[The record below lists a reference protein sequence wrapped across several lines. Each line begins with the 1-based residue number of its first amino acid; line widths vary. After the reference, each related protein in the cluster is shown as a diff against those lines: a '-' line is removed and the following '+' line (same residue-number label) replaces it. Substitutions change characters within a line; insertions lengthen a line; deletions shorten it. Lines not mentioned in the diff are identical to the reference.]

1 MASNKRPIYIKKTKA
16 GTVFDIFNVILSVVF
31 FFLFFYPF
39 WNQLILSLNEG
50 TDAVRG
56 GIYWWPREF
65 TWSNY
70 EYVVTVAGFGRSV
83 IVSILRVVIGTVTNL
98 AACGILGYVLAQKS
112 FKGKKFMRLITVLTM
127 YIPMGLIPTYILYN
141 ELNLLDTFTVYW
153 LPSLISGWNVLMITS
168 YIENQPDALMESAR
182 LDGAGELTIFARIIF
197 PISVPVF
204 AALAVITGVN
214 HWNSWFDV
222 MVYNASGEYDTL
234 QMTLRRLLMKSEIA
248 KDLMDTNVNEAF
260 KMLTTTTIRAATT
273 MVVTIPIAIIYPFF
287 QRYFVGG
294 ISLGAVKG

>member
-98 AACGILGYVLAQKS
+98 AACGILGL
-112 FKGKKFMRLITVLTM
+112 
-127 YIPMGLIPTYILYN
+127 
-141 ELNLLDTFTVYW
+141 
-153 LPSLISGWNVLMITS
+153 SLIHI
-168 YIENQPDALMESAR
+168 
-182 LDGAGELTIFARIIF
+182 
-197 PISVPVF
+197 
-204 AALAVITGVN
+204 
-214 HWNSWFDV
+214 
-222 MVYNASGEYDTL
+222 
-234 QMTLRRLLMKSEIA
+234 
-248 KDLMDTNVNEAF
+248 
-260 KMLTTTTIRAATT
+260 
-273 MVVTIPIAIIYPFF
+273 
-287 QRYFVGG
+287 
-294 ISLGAVKG
+294 

>member
-1 MASNKRPIYIKKTKA
+1 MASNKRPIYIKETKA
-16 GTVFDIFNVILSVVF
+16 GTVFDVFNVILAVVA

-70 EYVVTVAGFGRSV
+70 EYVVTVSGFGRSV
-83 IVSILRVVIGTVTNL
+83 IMSILRVVVGTVTNL
-98 AACGILGYVLAQKS
+98 AACGILGYVLAQKA

-141 ELNLLDTFTVYW
+141 ELNLLDTFTEYW

-182 LDGAGELTIFARIIF
+182 LDGAGELRIFARIIF

-214 HWNSWFDV
+214 HWNNWFDV